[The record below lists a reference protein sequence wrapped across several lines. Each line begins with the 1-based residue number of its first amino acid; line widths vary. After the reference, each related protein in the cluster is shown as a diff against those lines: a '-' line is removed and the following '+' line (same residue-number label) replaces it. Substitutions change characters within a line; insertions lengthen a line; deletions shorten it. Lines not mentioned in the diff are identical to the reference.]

1 MAGFPVHLPSKVWR
15 LHSFL
20 LRNSLYYYVP
30 AVALF
35 LWCAW
40 RFGLYGLGLPLTDD
54 LGRPLR

>member
-1 MAGFPVHLPSKVWR
+1 M
-15 LHSFL
+15 

-30 AVALF
+30 AIAFF

-40 RFGLYGLGLPLTDD
+40 KLDLYNLGLPLTDD